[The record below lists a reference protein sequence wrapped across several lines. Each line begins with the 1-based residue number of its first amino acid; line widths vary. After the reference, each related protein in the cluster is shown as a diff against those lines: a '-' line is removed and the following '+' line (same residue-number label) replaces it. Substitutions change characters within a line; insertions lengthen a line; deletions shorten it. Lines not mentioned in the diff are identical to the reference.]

1 MATEKFEVVH
11 DVPMLVGESAIWH
24 EVESALYWVD
34 IEGLT
39 VNRLH
44 AASGKFSSW
53 KMGSNPSALAID
65 DNNFLVVATRERL
78 LRLNTTDGAET
89 PIADAPYDPSK
100 VRFNDGRVDPA
111 GRFWIGTMY
120 EPRDQPAAEMYVL
133 DRDNL
138 RLRLAGGMTNSN
150 GLAWSLDGRTMF
162 HADTT
167 THRIDCYDFDV
178 ATGEH
183 SNRRTILTFPTDK
196 TAPDYGGRPDGATV
210 DAEGIYW
217 VRDVRRRPPAAHL
230 AKRRDAARDQTA
242 GALPDVGLLRRARPA
257 HAVHHQRQP
266 RSVERRDRAVSAHR
280 QGAVGAAG
288 CRRPRRARVRYL
300 NPGPHLLTRC
310 SRPSHRSSGH

>member
-11 DVPMLVGESAIWH
+11 EAPMLVGESAIWH

-65 DNNFLVVATRERL
+65 ENNFLVVATRERL

-89 PIADAPYDPSK
+89 PIADAPYDTSK

-133 DRDNL
+133 ARDNL
-138 RLRLAGGMTNSN
+138 RCAWRGGMTNSN

-196 TAPDYGGRPDGATV
+196 TAPDYGGRPDGATM
-210 DAEGIYW
+210 DSEGMYW
-217 VRDVRRRPPAAHL
+217 VAMFEGGRVLRISPAGEILREIKLPVRCP
-230 AKRRDAARDQTA
+230 TSVCF
-242 GALPDVGLLRRARPA
+242 GGPDLRTLYIT
-257 HAVHHQRQP
+257 
-266 RSVERRDRAVSAHR
+266 SAS
-280 QGAVGAAG
+280 QG
-288 CRRPRRARVRYL
+288 
-300 NPGPHLLTRC
+300 
-310 SRPSHRSSGH
+310 RSSEEIAQYPHTGKVLSVRLDVAGREEPEYAI

>member
-11 DVPMLVGESAIWH
+11 DAPMLVGESAIWH

-89 PIADAPYDPSK
+89 PIADAPYDTSK

-133 DRDNL
+133 ARDNL
-138 RLRLAGGMTNSN
+138 RCAWRGGMTNSN

-167 THRIDCYDFDV
+167 SHRIDCYDFDV

-196 TAPDYGGRPDGATV
+196 TAPDYGGRPDGATI
-210 DAEGIYW
+210 DSEGMYW
-217 VRDVRRRPPAAHL
+217 VAMFEGGRVLRISPTGEILREIKLPVRCP
-230 AKRRDAARDQTA
+230 TSVCF
-242 GALPDVGLLRRARPA
+242 GGPDLRTLYIT
-257 HAVHHQRQP
+257 
-266 RSVERRDRAVSAHR
+266 SAS
-280 QGAVGAAG
+280 QG
-288 CRRPRRARVRYL
+288 
-300 NPGPHLLTRC
+300 
-310 SRPSHRSSGH
+310 RSSEEITQYPHTGKVLSVRLDVAGREEPEYAI

>member
-11 DVPMLVGESAIWH
+11 DAPMLVGESAIWH

-89 PIADAPYDPSK
+89 PIADAPYDTSK

-133 DRDNL
+133 ARDNL
-138 RLRLAGGMTNSN
+138 RCAWRGGMTNSN

-196 TAPDYGGRPDGATV
+196 TAPDYGGRPDGATM
-210 DAEGIYW
+210 DSEGMYW
-217 VRDVRRRPPAAHL
+217 VAMFEGGRVLRISPAGEILREIKLPVRCPTSVCFGGPDLRTLYITSASQGRSNEEIAQYPHTGKVLSVRLDV
-230 AKRRDAARDQTA
+230 A
-242 GALPDVGLLRRARPA
+242 GREEPEYAI
-257 HAVHHQRQP
+257 
-266 RSVERRDRAVSAHR
+266 
-280 QGAVGAAG
+280 
-288 CRRPRRARVRYL
+288 
-300 NPGPHLLTRC
+300 
-310 SRPSHRSSGH
+310 

>member
-11 DVPMLVGESAIWH
+11 DAPMLVGESAIWH

-89 PIADAPYDPSK
+89 PIADAPYDTSK

-111 GRFWIGTMY
+111 GRFWIGTIY

-133 DRDNL
+133 ARDNL
-138 RLRLAGGMTNSN
+138 RCAWRGGMTNSN

-196 TAPDYGGRPDGATV
+196 TAPDYGGRPDGATI
-210 DAEGIYW
+210 DSEGMYW
-217 VRDVRRRPPAAHL
+217 VAMFEGGRVLRISPAGEILREIKLPVRCPTSVCFGGPDLRTLYITSASQGRSNEEIAQYPHTGKVLSVRLDV
-230 AKRRDAARDQTA
+230 A
-242 GALPDVGLLRRARPA
+242 GREEPEYAI
-257 HAVHHQRQP
+257 
-266 RSVERRDRAVSAHR
+266 
-280 QGAVGAAG
+280 
-288 CRRPRRARVRYL
+288 
-300 NPGPHLLTRC
+300 
-310 SRPSHRSSGH
+310 

>member
-1 MATEKFEVVH
+1 VVH
-11 DVPMLVGESAIWH
+11 DAPMLVGESAIWH

-89 PIADAPYDPSK
+89 PIADAPYDTSK

-133 DRDNL
+133 ARDNL
-138 RLRLAGGMTNSN
+138 RCAWRGGMTNSN

-196 TAPDYGGRPDGATV
+196 TAPDYGGRPDGATM
-210 DAEGIYW
+210 DSEGMYW
-217 VRDVRRRPPAAHL
+217 VAMFEGGRVLRISPAGEILREIKLPVRCP
-230 AKRRDAARDQTA
+230 TSVCF
-242 GALPDVGLLRRARPA
+242 GGPDLRTLYIT
-257 HAVHHQRQP
+257 
-266 RSVERRDRAVSAHR
+266 SAS
-280 QGAVGAAG
+280 QG
-288 CRRPRRARVRYL
+288 
-300 NPGPHLLTRC
+300 
-310 SRPSHRSSGH
+310 RSSEEIAQYPHTGKVLSVRLDVAGREEPEYAI

>member
-11 DVPMLVGESAIWH
+11 DAPMLVGESAIWH

-89 PIADAPYDPSK
+89 PIADAPYDTSK

-133 DRDNL
+133 ARDNL
-138 RLRLAGGMTNSN
+138 RCAWRGGMTNSN

-196 TAPDYGGRPDGATV
+196 TAPDYGGRPDGATM
-210 DAEGIYW
+210 DAEGMYW
-217 VRDVRRRPPAAHL
+217 VAMFEGGRVLRISPTGEILREIKLPVRCPTSVCFGGPDLRTLYITSASQGRSNEEMAQYPHTGKVLSVRLDV
-230 AKRRDAARDQTA
+230 A
-242 GALPDVGLLRRARPA
+242 GREEPEYAI
-257 HAVHHQRQP
+257 
-266 RSVERRDRAVSAHR
+266 
-280 QGAVGAAG
+280 
-288 CRRPRRARVRYL
+288 
-300 NPGPHLLTRC
+300 
-310 SRPSHRSSGH
+310 

>member
-1 MATEKFEVVH
+1 MTTEKFEVVH
-11 DVPMLVGESAIWH
+11 DARMLVGESAIWH

-89 PIADAPYDPSK
+89 PIADAPYDTSK

-133 DRDNL
+133 ARDNL
-138 RLRLAGGMTNSN
+138 RCAWRGGMTNSN

-167 THRIDCYDFDV
+167 SHRIDCYDFDV

-196 TAPDYGGRPDGATV
+196 TAPDYGGRPDGATI
-210 DAEGIYW
+210 DSEGMYW
-217 VRDVRRRPPAAHL
+217 VAMFEGGRVLRISPTGEILREIKLPVRCPTSVCFGGPDLRTLYITSASQGRSNEEIAQYPHTGKVLSVRLDV
-230 AKRRDAARDQTA
+230 A
-242 GALPDVGLLRRARPA
+242 GREEPEYAI
-257 HAVHHQRQP
+257 
-266 RSVERRDRAVSAHR
+266 
-280 QGAVGAAG
+280 
-288 CRRPRRARVRYL
+288 
-300 NPGPHLLTRC
+300 
-310 SRPSHRSSGH
+310 

>member
-1 MATEKFEVVH
+1 MTTEKFEVVH
-11 DVPMLVGESAIWH
+11 DAPMLVGESAIWH

-89 PIADAPYDPSK
+89 PIADAPYDTSK

-133 DRDNL
+133 ARDNL
-138 RLRLAGGMTNSN
+138 RCAWRGGMTNSN

-196 TAPDYGGRPDGATV
+196 TAPDYGGRPDGATM
-210 DAEGIYW
+210 DSEGMYW
-217 VRDVRRRPPAAHL
+217 VAMFEGGRVLRISPAGEILREIKLPVRCP
-230 AKRRDAARDQTA
+230 TSVCF
-242 GALPDVGLLRRARPA
+242 GGPDLRTLYIT
-257 HAVHHQRQP
+257 
-266 RSVERRDRAVSAHR
+266 SAS
-280 QGAVGAAG
+280 QG
-288 CRRPRRARVRYL
+288 
-300 NPGPHLLTRC
+300 
-310 SRPSHRSSGH
+310 RSSEEIAQYPHTGKVLSVRLDVAGREEPEYAI

>member
-11 DVPMLVGESAIWH
+11 DAPMLVGESALWH

-65 DNNFLVVATRERL
+65 DNNCLTVATRNGL

-89 PIADAPYDPSK
+89 PIADAPYDTSR

-133 DRDNL
+133 DRDKL
-138 RLRLAGGMTNSN
+138 RCAWRGGMTNSN
-150 GLAWSLDGRTMF
+150 GLAWSLDGRTMY

-167 THRIDCYDFDV
+167 SHRIDCYDYDL
-178 ATGEH
+178 ASGEQ
-183 SNRRTILTFPTDK
+183 SNRRTILTFPGDK
-196 TAPDYGGRPDGATV
+196 SALEYGGRPDGATM
-210 DAEGIYW
+210 DSEGM
-217 VRDVRRRPPAAHL
+217 
-230 AKRRDAARDQTA
+230 
-242 GALPDVGLLRRARPA
+242 
-257 HAVHHQRQP
+257 
-266 RSVERRDRAVSAHR
+266 
-280 QGAVGAAG
+280 
-288 CRRPRRARVRYL
+288 
-300 NPGPHLLTRC
+300 
-310 SRPSHRSSGH
+310 

>member
-11 DVPMLVGESAIWH
+11 DAPMLVGESAIWH

-89 PIADAPYDPSK
+89 PIADAPYDTSK

-133 DRDNL
+133 ARDNL
-138 RLRLAGGMTNSN
+138 RCAWRGGMTNSN

-196 TAPDYGGRPDGATV
+196 TAPDYGGRPDGATM
-210 DAEGIYW
+210 DSEGMYW
-217 VRDVRRRPPAAHL
+217 VAMFEGGRVLRISPAGEILREIKLPVRCP
-230 AKRRDAARDQTA
+230 TSVCF
-242 GALPDVGLLRRARPA
+242 GGPDLRTLYIT
-257 HAVHHQRQP
+257 
-266 RSVERRDRAVSAHR
+266 SAS
-280 QGAVGAAG
+280 QG
-288 CRRPRRARVRYL
+288 
-300 NPGPHLLTRC
+300 
-310 SRPSHRSSGH
+310 RSSEELAQYPHTGKVLSVRLDVAGREEPEYSI

>member
-1 MATEKFEVVH
+1 MMTTEKFEVVH
-11 DVPMLVGESAIWH
+11 DAPMLVGESAIWH

-89 PIADAPYDPSK
+89 PIADAPYDTSK

-133 DRDNL
+133 ARDNL
-138 RLRLAGGMTNSN
+138 RCAWRGGMTNSN

-196 TAPDYGGRPDGATV
+196 TAPDYGGRPDGATI
-210 DAEGIYW
+210 DSEGMYW
-217 VRDVRRRPPAAHL
+217 VAMFEGGRVLRISPTGEILREIKLPVRCPTSVCFGGPDLRTLYITSASQGRSNEEIAQYPHTGKVLSVRLDV
-230 AKRRDAARDQTA
+230 A
-242 GALPDVGLLRRARPA
+242 GREEPEYAI
-257 HAVHHQRQP
+257 
-266 RSVERRDRAVSAHR
+266 
-280 QGAVGAAG
+280 
-288 CRRPRRARVRYL
+288 
-300 NPGPHLLTRC
+300 
-310 SRPSHRSSGH
+310 

>member
-11 DVPMLVGESAIWH
+11 DAPMLVGESAIWH

-53 KMGSNPSALAID
+53 TMGSNPSALAID

-89 PIADAPYDPSK
+89 PIADAPYDTSK

-133 DRDNL
+133 ARDNL
-138 RLRLAGGMTNSN
+138 RCAWRGGMTNSN

-196 TAPDYGGRPDGATV
+196 TAPDYGGRPDGATM
-210 DAEGIYW
+210 DSEGMYW
-217 VRDVRRRPPAAHL
+217 VAMFEGGRVLRISPTGEILREIKLPVRCP
-230 AKRRDAARDQTA
+230 TSVCF
-242 GALPDVGLLRRARPA
+242 GGPDLRTLYITNA
-257 HAVHHQRQP
+257 
-266 RSVERRDRAVSAHR
+266 S
-280 QGAVGAAG
+280 QG
-288 CRRPRRARVRYL
+288 
-300 NPGPHLLTRC
+300 
-310 SRPSHRSSGH
+310 RSSEEIAQYPHTGKVLSVRLDVAGREEPEYAI

>member
-11 DVPMLVGESAIWH
+11 DAPMLVGESAIWH

-89 PIADAPYDPSK
+89 PIADAPYDTSK

-133 DRDNL
+133 ARDNL
-138 RLRLAGGMTNSN
+138 RCAWRGGMTNSN

-167 THRIDCYDFDV
+167 THRIDCYDCDV

-196 TAPDYGGRPDGATV
+196 TAPDYGGRPDGATI
-210 DAEGIYW
+210 DSEGMYW
-217 VRDVRRRPPAAHL
+217 VAMFEGGRVLRISPTGEILREIKLPVRCP
-230 AKRRDAARDQTA
+230 TSVCF
-242 GALPDVGLLRRARPA
+242 GGPDLRTLYIT
-257 HAVHHQRQP
+257 
-266 RSVERRDRAVSAHR
+266 SAS
-280 QGAVGAAG
+280 QG
-288 CRRPRRARVRYL
+288 
-300 NPGPHLLTRC
+300 
-310 SRPSHRSSGH
+310 RSSEEIAQYPHTGKVLSVRLDVAGREEPEYAI

>member
-11 DVPMLVGESAIWH
+11 DAPMLVGESAIWH

-89 PIADAPYDPSK
+89 PIADAPYDTSK

-133 DRDNL
+133 ARDNL
-138 RLRLAGGMTNSN
+138 RCAWRGGMTNSN

-196 TAPDYGGRPDGATV
+196 TAPDYGGRPDGATM
-210 DAEGIYW
+210 DSEGMYW
-217 VRDVRRRPPAAHL
+217 VAMFEGGRVLRISPTGEILREIKLPVRCP
-230 AKRRDAARDQTA
+230 TSVCF
-242 GALPDVGLLRRARPA
+242 GGPDLRTLYIT
-257 HAVHHQRQP
+257 
-266 RSVERRDRAVSAHR
+266 SAS
-280 QGAVGAAG
+280 QG
-288 CRRPRRARVRYL
+288 
-300 NPGPHLLTRC
+300 
-310 SRPSHRSSGH
+310 RSSEEIAQYPHTGKVLSVRLDVAGREEPEYAI

>member
-1 MATEKFEVVH
+1 
-11 DVPMLVGESAIWH
+11 MLVGESAIWH

-133 DRDNL
+133 ARDNL
-138 RLRLAGGMTNSN
+138 RCAWRGGMTNSN

-196 TAPDYGGRPDGATV
+196 TAPNYGGRPDGATM
-210 DAEGIYW
+210 DSEGMYW
-217 VRDVRRRPPAAHL
+217 VAMFEGGRVLRISPAGEILREIKLPVRCPTSVCFGGPDLRTLYITSASQGRSNEEIAQYPHTGKVLSVRLDV
-230 AKRRDAARDQTA
+230 A
-242 GALPDVGLLRRARPA
+242 GREEPEYAI
-257 HAVHHQRQP
+257 
-266 RSVERRDRAVSAHR
+266 
-280 QGAVGAAG
+280 
-288 CRRPRRARVRYL
+288 
-300 NPGPHLLTRC
+300 
-310 SRPSHRSSGH
+310 

>member
-11 DVPMLVGESAIWH
+11 DAPMLVGESAIWH

-89 PIADAPYDPSK
+89 PIADAPYDTSK

-120 EPRDQPAAEMYVL
+120 EPRDQQAAEMYVL
-133 DRDNL
+133 ARDNL
-138 RLRLAGGMTNSN
+138 RCAWRGGMTNSN

-196 TAPDYGGRPDGATV
+196 TAPDYGGRPDGATM
-210 DAEGIYW
+210 DSEGMYW
-217 VRDVRRRPPAAHL
+217 VAMFEGGRVLRISPAGEILREIKLPVRCPTSVCFGGPDLRTLYITSASQGRSNEEIAQYPHTGKVLSVRLDV
-230 AKRRDAARDQTA
+230 A
-242 GALPDVGLLRRARPA
+242 GREEPEYAI
-257 HAVHHQRQP
+257 
-266 RSVERRDRAVSAHR
+266 
-280 QGAVGAAG
+280 
-288 CRRPRRARVRYL
+288 
-300 NPGPHLLTRC
+300 
-310 SRPSHRSSGH
+310 

>member
-11 DVPMLVGESAIWH
+11 DAPMLVGESAIWH

-89 PIADAPYDPSK
+89 PIADAPYDTSK

-133 DRDNL
+133 ARDNL
-138 RLRLAGGMTNSN
+138 RCAWRGGMTNSN

-196 TAPDYGGRPDGATV
+196 TAPDYGGRPDGATI
-210 DAEGIYW
+210 DSEGMYW
-217 VRDVRRRPPAAHL
+217 VAMFEGGRVLRISPAGEILREIKLPVRCP
-230 AKRRDAARDQTA
+230 TSVCF
-242 GALPDVGLLRRARPA
+242 GGPDLRTLYIT
-257 HAVHHQRQP
+257 
-266 RSVERRDRAVSAHR
+266 SAS
-280 QGAVGAAG
+280 QG
-288 CRRPRRARVRYL
+288 
-300 NPGPHLLTRC
+300 
-310 SRPSHRSSGH
+310 RSSEEIAQYPHTGKVLSVRLDVAGREEPEYAI

>member
-11 DVPMLVGESAIWH
+11 DAPMLVGESAIWH

-89 PIADAPYDPSK
+89 PIADAPYDTSK

-133 DRDNL
+133 ARDNL
-138 RLRLAGGMTNSN
+138 RCAWRGGMTNSN

-196 TAPDYGGRPDGATV
+196 TAPDYGGRPDGATM
-210 DAEGIYW
+210 DSEGMYW
-217 VRDVRRRPPAAHL
+217 VAMFEGGRVLRISPTGEILREIKLPVRCP
-230 AKRRDAARDQTA
+230 TSVCF
-242 GALPDVGLLRRARPA
+242 GGPDLRTLYIT
-257 HAVHHQRQP
+257 
-266 RSVERRDRAVSAHR
+266 SA
-280 QGAVGAAG
+280 
-288 CRRPRRARVRYL
+288 
-300 NPGPHLLTRC
+300 
-310 SRPSHRSSGH
+310 SHGRSSEEIAQYPHTGKVLSVRLDVAGREEPEYAI

>member
-1 MATEKFEVVH
+1 
-11 DVPMLVGESAIWH
+11 MLVGESAIWH

-89 PIADAPYDPSK
+89 PIADAPYDTSK

-133 DRDNL
+133 ARDNL
-138 RLRLAGGMTNSN
+138 RCAWRGGMTNSN

-196 TAPDYGGRPDGATV
+196 TAPEYGGRPDGATI
-210 DAEGIYW
+210 DSEGMYW
-217 VRDVRRRPPAAHL
+217 VAMFEGGRVLRISPTGEILREIKLPVRCP
-230 AKRRDAARDQTA
+230 TSVCF
-242 GALPDVGLLRRARPA
+242 GGPDLRTLYIT
-257 HAVHHQRQP
+257 
-266 RSVERRDRAVSAHR
+266 SAS
-280 QGAVGAAG
+280 QG
-288 CRRPRRARVRYL
+288 
-300 NPGPHLLTRC
+300 
-310 SRPSHRSSGH
+310 RSSEEIAQYPHTGKVLSVRLDVAGREEPEYAI

>member
-1 MATEKFEVVH
+1 
-11 DVPMLVGESAIWH
+11 MLVGESALWH

-44 AASGKFSSW
+44 AASGKFTSW

-65 DNNFLVVATRERL
+65 DNNCLVVATRNGL

-89 PIADAPYDPSK
+89 PIVDAPYDPAR

-133 DRDNL
+133 DKDQ
-138 RLRLAGGMTNSN
+138 LRLAWRGGMTNSN

-167 THRIDCYDFDV
+167 THRIDCYDFDP
-178 ATGEH
+178 ATGQQ
-183 SNRRTILTFPTDK
+183 SNGRTLLTFASDK
-196 TAPDYGGRPDGATV
+196 SAPDYGGRPDGATM
-210 DAEGIYW
+210 DAEGMYW
-217 VRDVRRRPPAAHL
+217 VAMFEGGRILRIAPSGEIVREI
-230 AKRRDAARDQTA
+230 K
-242 GALPDVGLLRRARPA
+242 LPVRCPTSMAFGGPDLRTLYIT
-257 HAVHHQRQP
+257 
-266 RSVERRDRAVSAHR
+266 SA
-280 QGAVGAAG
+280 
-288 CRRPRRARVRYL
+288 
-300 NPGPHLLTRC
+300 
-310 SRPSHRSSGH
+310 SHGRSSQELEQYPLSGKVLAIRLDVAGREEPEYRN

>member
-1 MATEKFEVVH
+1 
-11 DVPMLVGESAIWH
+11 MLVGESAIWH

-138 RLRLAGGMTNSN
+138 RCAWRGGMTNSN

-196 TAPDYGGRPDGATV
+196 TAPDYGGRPDGATM
-210 DAEGIYW
+210 DAEGMYW
-217 VRDVRRRPPAAHL
+217 VAMFEGGRVLRISPRGEILREIKLPVRCPTSVCFGGPDLRTLYITSASHGRSNEEIAQYPHTGKVLSVRLDV
-230 AKRRDAARDQTA
+230 A
-242 GALPDVGLLRRARPA
+242 GREEPEYAI
-257 HAVHHQRQP
+257 
-266 RSVERRDRAVSAHR
+266 
-280 QGAVGAAG
+280 
-288 CRRPRRARVRYL
+288 
-300 NPGPHLLTRC
+300 
-310 SRPSHRSSGH
+310 

>member
-11 DVPMLVGESAIWH
+11 DAPMLVGESAIWH

-89 PIADAPYDPSK
+89 PIADAPYDTSK

-133 DRDNL
+133 ARDNL
-138 RLRLAGGMTNSN
+138 RCAWRGGMTNSN

-196 TAPDYGGRPDGATV
+196 TAPDYGGRPDGATI
-210 DAEGIYW
+210 DSEGMYW
-217 VRDVRRRPPAAHL
+217 VAMFEGGRVLRISPTGEILREIKLPVRCP
-230 AKRRDAARDQTA
+230 TSVCF
-242 GALPDVGLLRRARPA
+242 GGPDLRTLYIT
-257 HAVHHQRQP
+257 
-266 RSVERRDRAVSAHR
+266 SAS
-280 QGAVGAAG
+280 QG
-288 CRRPRRARVRYL
+288 
-300 NPGPHLLTRC
+300 
-310 SRPSHRSSGH
+310 RSSEEIAQYPHTGKVLSVRLDVAGREEPEYAI

>member
-1 MATEKFEVVH
+1 MMTTEKFEVVH
-11 DVPMLVGESAIWH
+11 DAPMLVGESAIWH

-138 RLRLAGGMTNSN
+138 RCAWRGGMTNSN

-196 TAPDYGGRPDGATV
+196 TAPDYGGRPDGATM
-210 DAEGIYW
+210 DAEGMYW
-217 VRDVRRRPPAAHL
+217 VAMFEGGRVLRISPSGEILREIKLPVRCP
-230 AKRRDAARDQTA
+230 TSVCF
-242 GALPDVGLLRRARPA
+242 GGPDLRTLYIT
-257 HAVHHQRQP
+257 
-266 RSVERRDRAVSAHR
+266 SA
-280 QGAVGAAG
+280 
-288 CRRPRRARVRYL
+288 
-300 NPGPHLLTRC
+300 
-310 SRPSHRSSGH
+310 SHGRSSEEIAQYPHTGKVLSVRLDVAGREEPEYAI

>member
-1 MATEKFEVVH
+1 MMTTEKFEVVH
-11 DVPMLVGESAIWH
+11 DAPMLVGESAIWH

-89 PIADAPYDPSK
+89 PIADAPYDTSK

-133 DRDNL
+133 ARDNL
-138 RLRLAGGMTNSN
+138 RCAWRGGMTNSN

-196 TAPDYGGRPDGATV
+196 TAPDYGGRPDGATM
-210 DAEGIYW
+210 DAEGMYW
-217 VRDVRRRPPAAHL
+217 VAMFEGGRVLRISPTGEILREIKLPVRCPTSVCFGGPDLRTLYITSASQGRSNEEIAQYPHTGKVLSVRLDV
-230 AKRRDAARDQTA
+230 A
-242 GALPDVGLLRRARPA
+242 GREEPEY
-257 HAVHHQRQP
+257 
-266 RSVERRDRAVSAHR
+266 SI
-280 QGAVGAAG
+280 
-288 CRRPRRARVRYL
+288 
-300 NPGPHLLTRC
+300 
-310 SRPSHRSSGH
+310 

>member
-1 MATEKFEVVH
+1 
-11 DVPMLVGESAIWH
+11 MLVGESAIWH

-89 PIADAPYDPSK
+89 PIADAPYDTSK

-133 DRDNL
+133 ARDNL
-138 RLRLAGGMTNSN
+138 RCAWRGGMTNSN

-196 TAPDYGGRPDGATV
+196 TAPDYGGRPDGATM
-210 DAEGIYW
+210 DSEGMYW
-217 VRDVRRRPPAAHL
+217 VAMFEGGRVLRISPTGEILREIKLPVRCP
-230 AKRRDAARDQTA
+230 TSVCF
-242 GALPDVGLLRRARPA
+242 GGPDLRTLYIT
-257 HAVHHQRQP
+257 
-266 RSVERRDRAVSAHR
+266 SAS
-280 QGAVGAAG
+280 QG
-288 CRRPRRARVRYL
+288 
-300 NPGPHLLTRC
+300 
-310 SRPSHRSSGH
+310 RSSEEIAQYPHTGKVLSVRLDVAGREEPEYAI

>member
-11 DVPMLVGESAIWH
+11 DAPMLVGESAIWH

-65 DNNFLVVATRERL
+65 DNNFLVVATRDKL

-89 PIADAPYDPSK
+89 PIADAPYDTSK

-133 DRDNL
+133 ARDNL
-138 RLRLAGGMTNSN
+138 RCAWRGGMTNSN

-196 TAPDYGGRPDGATV
+196 TAPDYGGRPDGATM
-210 DAEGIYW
+210 DSEGMYW
-217 VRDVRRRPPAAHL
+217 VAMFEGGRVLRISPTGEILREIKLPVRCP
-230 AKRRDAARDQTA
+230 TSVCF
-242 GALPDVGLLRRARPA
+242 GGPDLRTLYIT
-257 HAVHHQRQP
+257 
-266 RSVERRDRAVSAHR
+266 SAS
-280 QGAVGAAG
+280 QG
-288 CRRPRRARVRYL
+288 
-300 NPGPHLLTRC
+300 
-310 SRPSHRSSGH
+310 RSSEEIAQYPHTGKVLSVRLDVAGREEPEYAI

>member
-1 MATEKFEVVH
+1 
-11 DVPMLVGESAIWH
+11 MLVGESAIWH

-65 DNNFLVVATRERL
+65 DNNFLVVATRECL

-89 PIADAPYDPSK
+89 PIADAPYDTSK

-133 DRDNL
+133 ARDNL
-138 RLRLAGGMTNSN
+138 RCAWRGGMTNSN

-196 TAPDYGGRPDGATV
+196 TAPDYGGRPDGATI
-210 DAEGIYW
+210 DSEGMYW
-217 VRDVRRRPPAAHL
+217 VAMFEGGRVLRISPTGEILREIKLPVRCP
-230 AKRRDAARDQTA
+230 TSVCF
-242 GALPDVGLLRRARPA
+242 GGPDLRTLYIT
-257 HAVHHQRQP
+257 
-266 RSVERRDRAVSAHR
+266 SA
-280 QGAVGAAG
+280 
-288 CRRPRRARVRYL
+288 
-300 NPGPHLLTRC
+300 
-310 SRPSHRSSGH
+310 SHGRSSEEIAQYPHTGKVLSVRLDVAGREEPEYAI

>member
-11 DVPMLVGESAIWH
+11 EAPMLVGESAIWH

-65 DNNFLVVATRERL
+65 ENNFLVVATRERL

-89 PIADAPYDPSK
+89 PIADAPYDTSK

-133 DRDNL
+133 ARDNL
-138 RLRLAGGMTNSN
+138 RCAWRGGMTNSN

-196 TAPDYGGRPDGATV
+196 TAPDYGGRPDGATM
-210 DAEGIYW
+210 DSEGMYW
-217 VRDVRRRPPAAHL
+217 VAMFEGGRVLRISPTGEILREIKLPVRCP
-230 AKRRDAARDQTA
+230 TSVCF
-242 GALPDVGLLRRARPA
+242 GGPDLRTLYIT
-257 HAVHHQRQP
+257 
-266 RSVERRDRAVSAHR
+266 SAS
-280 QGAVGAAG
+280 QG
-288 CRRPRRARVRYL
+288 
-300 NPGPHLLTRC
+300 
-310 SRPSHRSSGH
+310 RSSEEIAQYPHTGKVVSVRLDVAGREEPEYAI

>member
-138 RLRLAGGMTNSN
+138 RCAWRGGMTNSN

-196 TAPDYGGRPDGATV
+196 TAPDYGGRPDGATM
-210 DAEGIYW
+210 DSEGMYW
-217 VRDVRRRPPAAHL
+217 VAMFEGGRVLRISPAGEILREIKLPVRCP
-230 AKRRDAARDQTA
+230 TSVCF
-242 GALPDVGLLRRARPA
+242 GGPDLRTLYIT
-257 HAVHHQRQP
+257 
-266 RSVERRDRAVSAHR
+266 SAS
-280 QGAVGAAG
+280 QG
-288 CRRPRRARVRYL
+288 
-300 NPGPHLLTRC
+300 
-310 SRPSHRSSGH
+310 RSSEEIAQYPHTGKVLSVRLDVAGREEPEYAI

>member
-1 MATEKFEVVH
+1 
-11 DVPMLVGESAIWH
+11 MLVGESAIWH

-89 PIADAPYDPSK
+89 PIADAPYDTSK

-133 DRDNL
+133 ARDNL
-138 RLRLAGGMTNSN
+138 RCAWRGGMTNSN

-196 TAPDYGGRPDGATV
+196 TAPDYGGRPDGATI
-210 DAEGIYW
+210 DSEGMYW
-217 VRDVRRRPPAAHL
+217 VAMFEGGRVLRISPSGEILREIKLPVRCP
-230 AKRRDAARDQTA
+230 TSVCF
-242 GALPDVGLLRRARPA
+242 GGPDLRTLYITSAS
-257 HAVHHQRQP
+257 QG
-266 RSVERRDRAVSAHR
+266 RSNEEIAQYPHR
-280 QGAVGAAG
+280 QGAVGAARCG
-288 CRRPRRARVRYL
+288 GPRRARIFDLKPGHNL

>member
-11 DVPMLVGESAIWH
+11 DAPMLVGESAIWH

-65 DNNFLVVATRERL
+65 ENNFLVVATRERL

-89 PIADAPYDPSK
+89 PIADAPYDTSK

-133 DRDNL
+133 ARDNL
-138 RLRLAGGMTNSN
+138 RCAWRGGMTNSN

-196 TAPDYGGRPDGATV
+196 TAPDYGGRPDGATI
-210 DAEGIYW
+210 DSEGMYW
-217 VRDVRRRPPAAHL
+217 VAMFEGGRVLRISPAGEILREIKLPVRCP
-230 AKRRDAARDQTA
+230 TSVCF
-242 GALPDVGLLRRARPA
+242 GGPDLRTLYIT
-257 HAVHHQRQP
+257 
-266 RSVERRDRAVSAHR
+266 SAS
-280 QGAVGAAG
+280 QG
-288 CRRPRRARVRYL
+288 
-300 NPGPHLLTRC
+300 
-310 SRPSHRSSGH
+310 RSSEEIAQYPHTGKVLSVRLDVAGREEPEYAI

>member
-1 MATEKFEVVH
+1 MMTTEKFEVVH
-11 DVPMLVGESAIWH
+11 DAPMLVGESAIWH

-89 PIADAPYDPSK
+89 PIADAPYDTSK

-133 DRDNL
+133 ARDNL
-138 RLRLAGGMTNSN
+138 RCAWRGGMTNSN

-196 TAPDYGGRPDGATV
+196 TAPDYGGRPDGATI
-210 DAEGIYW
+210 DSEGMYW
-217 VRDVRRRPPAAHL
+217 VAMFEGGRVLRISPTGEILREIKLPVRCPTSVCFGGPDLRTLYITSASQGRSNEEIAQYPHTGKVLSVRLDV
-230 AKRRDAARDQTA
+230 A
-242 GALPDVGLLRRARPA
+242 GREEPEY
-257 HAVHHQRQP
+257 
-266 RSVERRDRAVSAHR
+266 SI
-280 QGAVGAAG
+280 
-288 CRRPRRARVRYL
+288 
-300 NPGPHLLTRC
+300 
-310 SRPSHRSSGH
+310 